1 MEDIEL
7 PFCNNNVPKV
17 LGNVLTLLADCS
29 LNVID
34 MVNKSRNETAYN
46 IIDVESEPTQELL
59 EKISSVEGILSVRL
73 L

>member
-1 MEDIEL
+1 
-7 PFCNNNVPKV
+7 
-17 LGNVLTLLADCS
+17 
-29 LNVID
+29 
-34 MVNKSRNETAYN
+34 MVNKSRSEIAYN